1 MSFPRKRESI
11 KMTKDYFVYILASK
25 RNGTLYTD
33 VTNDLLKRVYQHK
46 ERLVPGFTRKYNIH
60 VLVYYEKYS
69 DIYSAIKRE
78 KRLKK
83 WNRQWKINL
92 IESVNPGWKDLY
104 NGLHTAGVGTTGQS
118 MDSATS
124 AE

>member
-1 MSFPRKRESI
+1 
-11 KMTKDYFVYILASK
+11 MTKSYFVYILASK
-25 RNGTLYTD
+25 KNGTLYTG
-33 VTNDLLKRVYQHK
+33 VTGDLLKRVYQHK
-46 ERLVPGFTRKYNIH
+46 ERLVPGFTRKYNVH
-60 VLVYYEKYS
+60 MLVYYEKYS
-69 DIYSAIKRE
+69 DIYSAIERE

-92 IESVNPGWKDLY
+92 IESANSDWNDLY
-104 NGLHTAGVGTTGQS
+104 NGLHTVVVGSTSQC